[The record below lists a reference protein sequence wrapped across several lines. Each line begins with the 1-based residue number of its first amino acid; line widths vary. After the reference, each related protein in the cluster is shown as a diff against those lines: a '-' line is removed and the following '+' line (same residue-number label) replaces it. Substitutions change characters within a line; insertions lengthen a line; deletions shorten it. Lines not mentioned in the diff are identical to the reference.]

1 MTRDSTVRFEMDKD
15 QVNMVVKELAK
26 IEAAIE
32 RFT

>member
-1 MTRDSTVRFEMDKD
+1 VTRDSTVRFEMDKD